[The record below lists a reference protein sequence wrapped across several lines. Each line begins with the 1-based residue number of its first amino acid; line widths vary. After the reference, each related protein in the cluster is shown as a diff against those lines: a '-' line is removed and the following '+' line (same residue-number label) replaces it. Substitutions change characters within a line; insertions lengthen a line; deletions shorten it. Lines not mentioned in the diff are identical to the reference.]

1 MSIDQLVGVQQD
13 QLRQAEDGLIK
24 AIQSVDE
31 KMLLEDPIF
40 VNQFANDVGLGED
53 DDDNLSKLSLTQLN
67 NKYESYQ
74 QDISDLKQLKVF
86 YESMNNIENMVN
98 KSDSNLLDFHQIFIS
113 FKSHN
118 KLVYNPNLIIYKH
131 ITKKMDQ
138 LRVLFI
144 NKLNDFL
151 KQFIPD
157 EFTVYNPE
165 VLEEFNQLLLKNDL
179 KLDYYKHLKSKW
191 DKLLDN
197 LENFNLLLEQDENH
211 EKYQLILQNSTNSI
225 TFLTSIVNFIK
236 FMNLINID
244 WLKHFFNSKISHFL
258 NSKISTNIKVI
269 VNNKQAIEELNQLIS
284 LAKPSGW
291 NILTNFTDNTSIE
304 KNLNKL
310 YSEYTIDVYIDN
322 IRTLFNETDLKNYIS
337 LEIDPVQ
344 SVVETTSKT
353 PVADDW
359 NEDWGDNWD
368 ENVPTEGEK
377 SAKKN
382 DDDWDKDWD
391 DDWEVDKKKQP
402 TTPIQSSPKK
412 KFIKSDDLTKTTI
425 KISLLPDKLL
435 KTFEDF
441 GSFNDDLIDTIF
453 ALSTVVYPTL
463 DQSFLLYNDFQYL
476 SKQSMNSR
484 FAEYIESQW
493 NRVLTQWYLELK
505 ILISSINITNEGV
518 STVEY
523 ELDEFNLDRISSI
536 HQRLNSIISSSFN
549 ETNPKM
555 FENLMIELIDFV
567 NNWFITTVIQLD
579 EITEFQCSK
588 ITAIIESL
596 NNITVPIII
605 QLGRSKD
612 SIKSYNKLRS
622 LDYLVNNHLRDIM
635 NTFYQGD
642 LFSFETDELI
652 KIIENI
658 FVQSELRD
666 QSIQEIVEIRS
677 ES

>member
-31 KMLLEDPIF
+31 KTLLEDPIF
-40 VNQFANDVGLGED
+40 VNQFANDVDLGED

-211 EKYQLILQNSTNSI
+211 EKNQLILQNSTNSI

-322 IRTLFNETDLKNYIS
+322 IRTLFNETDLKIYIS

-412 KFIKSDDLTKTTI
+412 KFIKSDDLSKTTI

>member
-31 KMLLEDPIF
+31 KTLLEDPIF
-40 VNQFANDVGLGED
+40 VNQFANDVDLGED

-211 EKYQLILQNSTNSI
+211 EKNQLILQNSTNSI

-412 KFIKSDDLTKTTI
+412 KFIKSDDLSKTTI